1 MTPIPPLCSAEAV
14 QLHCPAVV
22 VHVAFQPMAEKMFAI
37 LSQATATDETERHE
51 GANGKVMV
59 PLVVV
64 PSVYEPSDLA
74 VQVPVV

>member
-1 MTPIPPLCSAEAV
+1 MHLPFVST
-14 QLHCPAVV
+14 
-22 VHVAFQPMAEKMFAI
+22 HVALQPMAEKMFAI
-37 LSQATATDETERHE
+37 LSQVTATDETERHE